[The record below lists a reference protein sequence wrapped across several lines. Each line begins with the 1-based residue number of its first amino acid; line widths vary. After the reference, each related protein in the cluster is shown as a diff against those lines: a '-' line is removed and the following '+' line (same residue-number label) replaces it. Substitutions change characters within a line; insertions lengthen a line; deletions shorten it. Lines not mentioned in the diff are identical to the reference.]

1 MTAELTQAIP
11 GPNHPFVDRYR
22 NVTSVWY
29 PWLVKILD
37 FVNGIARGELLV
49 DGAITSRTLA
59 TGAITADA
67 IAANAITAAAI
78 AANAITV
85 DKIDAANIDVLD
97 GTFGALQTNTT
108 TTRVQ
113 ITNATNELRCY
124 VGGTLIASIGANVIT
139 NGAFIACTSPS
150 AVWYPAQFTNTSA
163 AGGALICATTGGYTV
178 QADQTTANAG
188 QHYAGSYRNSSG
200 GHAVLGA
207 SSGNG
212 SYAGLAITGTWS
224 PFTGSHPGLLSKSET
239 PEVGDIIVDGA
250 VVAKAID
257 DVICYATRSSAPN
270 QPAVGA
276 YTHRYAMDGDT
287 LTPALG
293 LRGTGSGGVL
303 TDEQWDVLKAAH
315 DFCVINSIGEGCIN
329 VCGEG
334 GDITAGD
341 LIVTSSMRGKGMRQ
355 LDDYLRSYTVA
366 RAREGHVFASPTDTA
381 QIACIYVSG

>member
-11 GPNHPFVDRYR
+11 GPNHPFVDRFR

-29 PWLVKILD
+29 PFLVKILD

-67 IAANAITAAAI
+67 IAVG
-78 AANAITV
+78 AITV

-97 GTFGALQTNTT
+97 GTFGALQTNNT

-113 ITNATNELRCY
+113 ITNASNELRCY

-150 AVWYPAQFTNTSA
+150 AAWYPAQFTNTSA
-163 AGGALICATTGGYTV
+163 GGGALICATTGGYSV
-178 QADQTTANAG
+178 QVDQTTASAG
-188 QHYAGSYRNSSG
+188 QHYAGSYRNSTG

-212 SYAGLAITGTWS
+212 SYAGLAISGTWS
-224 PFTGSHPGLLSKSET
+224 PFTGSHPGLLSKGET

-250 VVAKAID
+250 VVAKSID
-257 DVICYATRSSAPN
+257 DVICYATRSSAPH

-276 YTHRYAMDGDT
+276 YTQRYAMHGDT

-303 TDEQWDVLKAAH
+303 TDEQWDVLKASH
-315 DFCVINSIGEGCIN
+315 DFCVINAIGEGCIN

-341 LIVTSSMRGKGMRQ
+341 LIVTSSRLGKGMRQ
-355 LDDYLRSYTVA
+355 ADDVLRSHTVA
-366 RAREGHVFASPTDTA
+366 RAREGCTFATPADTA

>member
-11 GPNHPFVDRYR
+11 GANHPFVDRYR

-59 TGAITADA
+59 TGAITAD
-67 IAANAITAAAI
+67 AI

-139 NGAFIACTSPS
+139 NGAFIFCTSPTDL
-150 AVWYPAQFTNTSA
+150 WYPAQFNNTSA
-163 AGGALICATTGGYTV
+163 GGGAVRISTVGGYSIQV
-178 QADQTTANAG
+178 DQTTASAG
-188 QHYAGSYRNSSG
+188 QHYAGVFRNSSG

-239 PEVGDIIVDGA
+239 PEVGDILMDGA
-250 VVAKAID
+250 LVAKSID

-276 YTHRYAMDGDT
+276 YTHRYAMHGDT

-303 TDEQWDVLKAAH
+303 TDEQWDVLKASH

-334 GDITAGD
+334 GDIVAGD
-341 LIVTSSMRGKGMRQ
+341 LIVTSSTRGKGMRQ
-355 LDDYLRSYTVA
+355 SDDYVRSYTVA
-366 RAREGHVFASPTDTA
+366 RAREECTFATPADTA

>member
-67 IAANAITAAAI
+67 IAVG
-78 AANAITV
+78 AITV

-113 ITNATNELRCY
+113 ITNASNELRCY

-163 AGGALICATTGGYTV
+163 GGGALICATTGGYTV
-178 QADQTTANAG
+178 QADQTTASAG
-188 QHYAGSYRNSSG
+188 QHYAGSYRNSTG

-224 PFTGSHPGLLSKSET
+224 PFTGSHPGLLAKSET
-239 PEVGDIIVDGA
+239 PDVGDIIVDGA
-250 VVAKAID
+250 VIAKAID
-257 DVICYATRSSAPN
+257 DVICYATRSSAAL

-276 YTHRYAMDGDT
+276 YTHRYAMHGDT

-293 LRGTGSGGVL
+293 LRGTGNGGVL
-303 TDEQWDVLKAAH
+303 TNEQWDVLKASH
-315 DFCVINSIGEGCIN
+315 DFCVINAIGEGCIN
-329 VCGEG
+329 VCGEAG
-334 GDITAGD
+334 NITAGD
-341 LIVTSSMRGKGMRQ
+341 LIVTSSIRGKGMRQ
-355 LDDYLRSYTVA
+355 ADDLVRSYTVA
-366 RAREGHVFASPTDTA
+366 RAREGCTFATPADTA
-381 QIACIYVSG
+381 QIACIYVGG